1 MADNGAKRA
10 SVEFFQYLI
19 NSSERCAIFK
29 RFYTRLDSYAL
40 FLKLNF
46 LVFPSCV
53 DDKVCV
59 VGIFGKDNIGYKSK
73 AVHLNGTIGKEVFK
87 VCCFRPLGNKR
98 SF

>member
-1 MADNGAKRA
+1 M
-10 SVEFFQYLI
+10 
-19 NSSERCAIFK
+19 RCFV
-29 RFYTRLDSYAL
+29 
-40 FLKLNF
+40 KLNF

-87 VCCFRPLGNKR
+87 VCCFRPLEKNAHSR
-98 SF
+98 SPRVVKYLVEAKFAQHD